1 MIPLLNI
8 GRVLMVGWVV
18 FSLTLIF
25 FPSFLHRPPDQVGG
39 AIQFGIAYS
48 IGWCLD
54 RALGFV
60 RRRKAAAA
68 GMPVE
73 S

>member
-1 MIPLLNI
+1 MIILLNI
-8 GRVLMVGWVV
+8 GRFLMVVWVV
-18 FSLTLIF
+18 FSLILIF
-25 FPSFLHRPPDQVGG
+25 FPSFLHRPPDQIGG

-48 IGWCLD
+48 IGWCPD
-54 RALGFV
+54 RALGLV

-68 GMPVE
+68 GAAAE